1 MKKALL
7 IIGVSI
13 LGLAAF
19 GGIAYGTNQAFA
31 TTETETTRVSEHVKA
46 IALDVD
52 TGDVELVR
60 GSGAVTIEQTSE
72 YLVSEPDVER
82 SVENGVLTI
91 KSDCGGLFLL
101 DCTTD
106 FRIEVPQGVAVTVK
120 TDVGD
125 VTGTALASSDVRVKT
140 DVGDVDVDLTTA
152 PNRLEAI
159 TDVGEV
165 EIGLPDAV
173 YAVDTDTDVG
183 EIDVEGVVQ
192 DDRAPRSVTAKTDVG
207 DVTIQG
213 R

>member
-7 IIGVSI
+7 IIGASL
-13 LGLAAF
+13 LGLLAL
-19 GGIAYGTNQAFA
+19 GGIAYGANQAFS
-31 TTETETTRVSEHVKA
+31 TTETETTRVSEPVRA

-60 GSGAVTIEQTSE
+60 GSQVTVEQTTE
-72 YLVSEPDVER
+72 YLISEPEVER
-82 SVENGVLTI
+82 NVENGVLTI
-91 KSDCGGLFLL
+91 ESKCGGMFLL

-106 FRIEVPQGVAVTVK
+106 FRIEVPAGVAVDVR
-120 TDVGD
+120 TDVGN
-125 VTGTALASSDVRVKT
+125 VTGAALASSDVRVKT

-152 PNRLEAI
+152 PDRLEAL
-159 TDVGEV
+159 TDVGDV
-165 EIGLPDAV
+165 ELRLPDAA

-183 EIDVEGVVQ
+183 EIDVNGVVQ

-207 DVTIQG
+207 DITMQG

>member
-7 IIGVSI
+7 IIGATL
-13 LGLAAF
+13 LGLVALA
-19 GGIAYGTNQAFA
+19 GIAYGTNQAFS
-31 TTETETTRVSEHVKA
+31 TSETKTTRVSEPVRA

-60 GSGAVTIEQTSE
+60 GSDRVVVEQTSE
-72 YLVSEPDVER
+72 YLVREPKVER
-82 SVENGVLTI
+82 SVEDGVLTL

-106 FRIEVPQGVAVTVK
+106 FRLEVPAGVDVQVR

-125 VTGTALASSDVRVKT
+125 VTSSELASSDVRVKT
-140 DVGDVDVDLTTA
+140 DVGDVDLALTTV
-152 PNRLEAI
+152 PDRLETF
-159 TDVGEV
+159 TDVGDIEL
-165 EIGLPDAV
+165 GLPDGV

-183 EIDVEGVVQ
+183 EIDVASVVQ